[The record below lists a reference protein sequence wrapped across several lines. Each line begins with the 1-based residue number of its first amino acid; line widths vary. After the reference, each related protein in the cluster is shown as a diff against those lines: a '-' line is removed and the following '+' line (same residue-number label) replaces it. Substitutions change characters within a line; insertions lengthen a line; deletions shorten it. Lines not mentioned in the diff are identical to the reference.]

1 MTFGKQISR
10 AILWSFVWGGLFLLE
25 PLPHPHACKTTQPLL
40 LKEEQADLNQLIKSL
55 AQPTL
60 RERTFHETYYSHM
73 LTTPSHKEGTLVF
86 QPPDR
91 LEKHVQIPT
100 KESFIVNADNLLYE
114 NPSRD
119 ISLTFSLQE
128 FPALA
133 TLIDGLR
140 ALFNGDPERLR
151 QVFFVSVS
159 HTPETWEMTLLPRT
173 PHEEDGVDCIRLVG
187 EDAFLRTIE
196 IHETNGDHST
206 LALDRQMP

>member
-1 MTFGKQISR
+1 M
-10 AILWSFVWGGLFLLE
+10 LWSFVWGGFFLLE
-25 PLPHPHACKTTQPLL
+25 PLPHSHACKTTQPLP
-40 LKEEQADLNQLIKSL
+40 LKEEQADLNRLIKSL

-100 KESFIVNADNLLYE
+100 EESFIVNGDNLLYE
-114 NPSRD
+114 NPSRE

-133 TLIDGLR
+133 TFIVGLR
-140 ALFNGDPERLR
+140 ALFNGDSERLR

-159 HTPETWEMTLLPRT
+159 HTPDAWELTLLPRT
-173 PHEEDGVDCIRLVG
+173 PNEEDGVDCIRLVG
-187 EDAFLRTIE
+187 EHAFVRTIE
-196 IHETNGDHST
+196 IHETNGDRST